1 MYDDCM
7 LPLILFEVQVC
18 SMYVANVIL
27 FSSMSN
33 VYSEGYINSQFHAHR
48 NVHAPH
54 LESHQPSLVSFL
66 TSYFDSNV
74 ALISD
79 LYLNYKVKETFV
91 LPEILL

>member
-1 MYDDCM
+1 
-7 LPLILFEVQVC
+7 
-18 SMYVANVIL
+18 MYVANVIL